1 MGDPSILAR
10 SVRGLPPFL
19 RLGIPVW
26 PSLAS
31 RRTDVIPA
39 RIHLHLIDPLGLD
52 TLLMRRFI
60 DVLFSVFVL
69 TTLSP
74 ILLLIALMIALD
86 SRGGPLYGGLRAGKG
101 GRVFRMW
108 KFRTMIVGADLKG
121 CITGQNDQR
130 ITGLGRFL
138 RKSKLDELPQF
149 INVLT
154 GDMTLVGPR
163 PEAPDI
169 VSLYT
174 PAQRAVLTVKPGVT
188 GRVQLEAGD
197 ESESIPESVPPREYY
212 VQNLMGPKIRRDLA
226 YLRSRSPLSDAQIVV
241 QTATAVFRH
250 FVRG

>member
-1 MGDPSILAR
+1 
-10 SVRGLPPFL
+10 
-19 RLGIPVW
+19 
-26 PSLAS
+26 
-31 RRTDVIPA
+31 
-39 RIHLHLIDPLGLD
+39 
-52 TLLMRRFI
+52 MRRFI
-60 DVLFSVFVL
+60 DVLFSIFVL

-74 ILLLIALMIALD
+74 ILLFLALIIVLD
-86 SRGGPLYGGLRAGKG
+86 SPGGPFYRGLRAGKH

-108 KFRTMIVGADLKG
+108 KFRTMVVGADQKG
-121 CITGQNDQR
+121 CITGQDDQR
-130 ITGLGRFL
+130 ITKLGRFL

-197 ESESIPESVPPREYY
+197 ESASIPESVSPREYY
-212 VQNLMGPKIRRDLA
+212 IRNLMGPKIRRDLA
-226 YLRSRSPLSDAQIVV
+226 YLRSRSPLSDAQIVL
-241 QTATAVFRH
+241 QTATTVLRH

>member
-1 MGDPSILAR
+1 
-10 SVRGLPPFL
+10 
-19 RLGIPVW
+19 
-26 PSLAS
+26 
-31 RRTDVIPA
+31 
-39 RIHLHLIDPLGLD
+39 
-52 TLLMRRFI
+52 MRRLI
-60 DVLFSVFVL
+60 DVLFSAFVL

-74 ILLLIALMIALD
+74 ILLLIALMIVLD
-86 SRGGPLYGGLRAGKG
+86 SRGGPFYGGFRAGKG

-108 KFRTMIVGADLKG
+108 KFRTMVVGSDKQG

-130 ITGLGRFL
+130 ITGPGRWL

-163 PEAPDI
+163 PEAPDM

-188 GRVQLEAGD
+188 GRVQLDVGD
-197 ESESIPESVPPREYY
+197 ESESIPESISPREYY
-212 VQNLMGPKIRRDLA
+212 IKNLMGPKLRRDLA
-226 YLRSRSPLSDAQIVV
+226 YLRSRSPMSDAQIVLR
-241 QTATAVFRH
+241 TATAVFRH

>member
-1 MGDPSILAR
+1 
-10 SVRGLPPFL
+10 
-19 RLGIPVW
+19 
-26 PSLAS
+26 
-31 RRTDVIPA
+31 
-39 RIHLHLIDPLGLD
+39 
-52 TLLMRRFI
+52 MRRLI
-60 DVLFSVFVL
+60 DVLFSAFVL

-74 ILLLIALMIALD
+74 ILSLIALMIVFD
-86 SRGGPLYGGLRAGKG
+86 SRGGPFYGGLRAGKG

-108 KFRTMIVGADLKG
+108 KFRTMVVGGDQKG

-130 ITGLGRFL
+130 ITRLGRFL

-174 PAQRAVLTVKPGVT
+174 PAQRDVLTVKPGVT

-197 ESESIPESVPPREYY
+197 EAESIPGSVSPREYY
-212 VQNLMGPKIRRDLA
+212 IQNLMGPKLRRDLA
-226 YLRSRSPLSDAQIVV
+226 YLRSRSPLSDVQIVL
-241 QTATAVFRH
+241 QTATTVFRH